1 MTEVKELINK
11 YGKSFVL
18 FCTEYVE
25 GSMLDAF
32 GAYGIL
38 KELPIG
44 QEEDYKKAYKKNV
57 NKCVRDKEK
66 NQKLLKEYEEEMVR
80 QEEERIKKLPKHLRR
95 EFEEEAKRYQKE
107 QDLKAISIAPVVP
120 ILIMPS
126 VDKRTETLLSEG
138 IPWFIAF
145 CVDYVIDALG
155 EIKPDKNMDEKQLW
169 KLAKV
174 IDKNII
180 DAYNPFEDDE
190 DDDEGEA

>member
-80 QEEERIKKLPKHLRR
+80 QEEERIKNFQNISEENLKKRQRDTKKSKISKLYQLR
-95 EFEEEAKRYQKE
+95 
-107 QDLKAISIAPVVP
+107 L
-120 ILIMPS
+120 
-126 VDKRTETLLSEG
+126 
-138 IPWFIAF
+138 
-145 CVDYVIDALG
+145 
-155 EIKPDKNMDEKQLW
+155 
-169 KLAKV
+169 
-174 IDKNII
+174 
-180 DAYNPFEDDE
+180 
-190 DDDEGEA
+190 